1 MPTIAERG
9 CVGTLRA
16 SVELAI
22 ASATG
27 PIGVACSGGIDSM
40 ALADAAIA
48 MAGAPRVHVITIDHG
63 LVATSA
69 DTAAAVT
76 AWAVGQGAHGVVRR
90 VTVGDRASI
99 EAAARD
105 ARYEALEDLVAE
117 LDLAVVLLGH
127 TARDQAETVL
137 MRIVRGT
144 GPAGLAGIPAV
155 RGPFVRPF
163 LDHPRELTEAYVAA
177 RDLPTWLDPMNADVT
192 LQRVRVRDTILPLV
206 RSENPA
212 VDTAL
217 VRLAASAREWLA
229 VIDRAAGP
237 FGQLPIDCPALAGQP
252 PAIRKRALAIALDR
266 VRISFDAVHLEQ
278 LDTLVTAPAH
288 GEVAIDLPGAR
299 LVRSY
304 DVLTIPVAPDARR
317 FTAPPGHVL
326 RTWQPGDRMRPARL
340 HGKSR
345 KLSDLFIDAKV
356 PRDVRRLAQVLIRA
370 SDGVIIW
377 AEHVGIAFGEA
388 EDLEPAPV

>member
-1 MPTIAERG
+1 
-9 CVGTLRA
+9 VGTLRA
-16 SVELAI
+16 SVKLAI
-22 ASATG
+22 ATATG

-48 MAGAPRVHVITIDHG
+48 VAGAPRVHVITIDHG

-69 DTAAAVT
+69 DTAAAVR
-76 AWAVGQGAHGVVRR
+76 AWAIGRGAHGVVRR
-90 VTVGDRASI
+90 VTVGERASV

-105 ARYEALEDLVAE
+105 ARYEALADLVDE
-117 LDLAVVLLGH
+117 LGLAVVLLGH

-163 LDHPRELTEAYVAA
+163 LDHARELTEAYVAE
-177 RDLPTWLDPMNADVT
+177 RDLPTWLDPMNADTT
-192 LQRVRVRDTILPLV
+192 LQRVRIRDTILPLV

-229 VIDRAAGP
+229 VIDHAAGP
-237 FGQLPIDCPALAGQP
+237 FGQFPIDCPALAGQA

-266 VRISFDAVHLEQ
+266 VRISFEAVHLEQ
-278 LDTLVTAPAH
+278 LDAVVTAPAR
-288 GEVAIDLPGAR
+288 GEVVIDLPGAR
-299 LVRSY
+299 VVRSY
-304 DVLTIPVAPDARR
+304 DLLTIPSPPDVRR
-317 FTAPPGHVL
+317 FTAPAGHLL
-326 RTWQPGDRMRPARL
+326 RTWQPGDRMCPARL

-356 PRDVRRLAQVLIRA
+356 PRDVRRLAQVMIRT

-377 AEHVGIAFGEA
+377 AEHVGIAFGESA
-388 EDLEPAPV
+388 DLEPVPI